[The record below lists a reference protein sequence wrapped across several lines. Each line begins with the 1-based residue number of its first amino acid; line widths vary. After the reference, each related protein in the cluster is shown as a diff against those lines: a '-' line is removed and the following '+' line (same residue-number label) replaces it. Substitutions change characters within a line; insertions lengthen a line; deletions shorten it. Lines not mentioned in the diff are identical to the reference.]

1 MTRSGITPAI
11 AIASAALAFL
21 VALPCAASAQT
32 AFTPPSIEGYASF
45 GNITFTAAESF
56 ETITGSSSGPLVGGG
71 VRIGL
76 GLGGLFFDVGA
87 WRFRTE
93 GERVF
98 VYDDEVFPLGIPVD
112 ITVTPLEISG
122 GWKFRIRRLPA
133 LVPYVA
139 AGFTSTQYKETSDF
153 ATTGE
158 NVDAIYGGYHVIGG
172 AQYKIRRWLGV
183 GGEASWT
190 TVPDAIGQSG
200 VSQRF
205 SDSDLGGTTVR
216 LKIMIGR

>member
-1 MTRSGITPAI
+1 MKRTEITRSI
-11 AIASAALAFL
+11 AIASAVLAIL
-21 VALPCAASAQT
+21 LAVPRSASAQT
-32 AFTPPSIEGYASF
+32 AFTPPSIEGYATF

-56 ETITGSSSGPLVGGG
+56 ETITGSSSGALLGGG

-98 VYDDEVFPLGIPVD
+98 VYNDEVFPLGIPVD

-122 GWKFRIRRLPA
+122 GWKFRMRRLPA
-133 LVPYVA
+133 FVPYVA
-139 AGFTSTQYKETSDF
+139 AGFTSMQYKETSDF
-153 ATTGE
+153 ATTGD

-172 AQYKIRRWLGV
+172 AEYKVRRWLGV
-183 GGEASWT
+183 GGEASWI
-190 TVPDAIGQSG
+190 TVPDAIGESG

-205 SDSDLGGTTVR
+205 SDSDLGGTTLR
-216 LKIMIGR
+216 LKITIGR